1 MRSFVKY
8 INFVSQNIILHEGEY
23 RFNLQLDSYNP
34 FARDDQPARARL
46 ADITHAMGITVIHSS
61 SKRAPSN
68 KLVDTTAEEIYFLH
82 VKEVPDWIELQLRNM
97 EQERLPAVLHQV
109 MNDHVQHAANR
120 SAALELLKPYLAQ
133 ERLECG
139 IDEALETFIWLKD
152 RLSTVVEVL
161 GTLAAVHDMI
171 GVWADETNR
180 VGLLCEKPLPRT
192 VFEQNR

>member
-1 MRSFVKY
+1 MAESTKITHADMRSFVKY

-23 RFNLQLDSYNP
+23 RFNLQLDNYNP

-120 SAALELLKPYLAQ
+120 SAALELL
-133 ERLECG
+133 
-139 IDEALETFIWLKD
+139 
-152 RLSTVVEVL
+152 
-161 GTLAAVHDMI
+161 
-171 GVWADETNR
+171 
-180 VGLLCEKPLPRT
+180 
-192 VFEQNR
+192 